1 MFLNLTSR
9 VPSSHSLHCMM
20 HAYIMPQRPETLDP
34 LLYAAWVLVR
44 AGRPPEGISQNSVSL
59 SGSLPLSLQPVPS
72 PRLRGSELAGD
83 RIWQSH
89 LQYSIYLIT

>member
-1 MFLNLTSR
+1 
-9 VPSSHSLHCMM
+9 M

-89 LQYSIYLIT
+89 LQYLLYLSHHMINSHPTD

>member
-1 MFLNLTSR
+1 
-9 VPSSHSLHCMM
+9 M

-59 SGSLPLSLQPVPS
+59 SGSPWPSLAPASAEPQAERVRVSWRPHLAITSTVLYLSHHM
-72 PRLRGSELAGD
+72 
-83 RIWQSH
+83 INSH
-89 LQYSIYLIT
+89 PTD